1 MTTEAPPPQAQSP
14 LSAAELAELEAT
26 LLPALE
32 RHHLRLLAHSLR
44 SLQAV
49 ATHQPAGALPGHD
62 AICAWASQQP
72 ALADAP
78 CFQAVL
84 VEQLEAAG
92 RQLQQLATTLNR
104 APLAL
109 ELGDLIAAAC
119 DHRHSHSP
127 SHIHSHITPVSE
139 IHSESIADALSF
151 FRLSCGRWRS
161 QRSSHHLLH
170 RRAEAGGSFIEVVEI
185 AASDP
190 RLIAIA
196 ELHGEDPAGL
206 VGGCRVTWNASMAW
220 DKAGEAHEGES
231 VFGLIPTDELGR
243 SGLLLRDRGYAETAP
258 VAGHFA
264 MDERDGLLLTTGYE
278 TMASL
283 ERFSFA
289 GPNVRLRTSTV
300 EGLSNTASFCVETRL
315 LDSPQPGAKTP
326 AQEPV
331 SEQPLSP
338 LGW

>member
-1 MTTEAPPPQAQSP
+1 VTTEAPPPQVQGP

-44 SLQAV
+44 SLQAM
-49 ATHQPAGALPGHD
+49 AAHQPAGALPDHD
-62 AICAWASQQP
+62 AMRAWASQQP
-72 ALADAP
+72 ALADSP

-84 VEQLEAAG
+84 VEQLEEAG
-92 RQLQQLATTLNR
+92 RQLQQLATSLGR
-104 APLAL
+104 SPLAL
-109 ELGDLIAAAC
+109 ELGDLIASAC
-119 DHRHSHSP
+119 DHRP
-127 SHIHSHITPVSE
+127 SQSTPVSE
-139 IHSESIADALSF
+139 IQSDSIADALSF

-185 AASDP
+185 AAADP

-196 ELHGEDPAGL
+196 ELHGENPAGL

-315 LDSPQPGAKTP
+315 LDSPQPGATTT

-331 SEQPLSP
+331 SDQPLSP

>member
-1 MTTEAPPPQAQSP
+1 MTTEAPPPQVQGP

-44 SLQAV
+44 SLQAM
-49 ATHQPAGALPGHD
+49 AAHQPAGALPGHD
-62 AICAWASQQP
+62 AMRAWASQQP
-72 ALADAP
+72 ALADSP

-92 RQLQQLATTLNR
+92 RQLQQLATSLGR
-104 APLAL
+104 SPLAL
-109 ELGDLIAAAC
+109 ELGDLIASAC
-119 DHRHSHSP
+119 DHRP
-127 SHIHSHITPVSE
+127 SQSTPVSE
-139 IHSESIADALSF
+139 IQSDSIADALSF

-185 AASDP
+185 AAADP

-196 ELHGEDPAGL
+196 ELHGENPAGL

-315 LDSPQPGAKTP
+315 QDSPQPGATTP
-326 AQEPV
+326 GQEPV